1 MLIFVYRTNINKLRR
16 RGKRDKWRP
25 KIIMKRQHGGIVYS
39 LHHLVQFNAS
49 TIQLSCHPPQRGIKP
64 ISTEHLGPNSHCNF
78 ATSSC
83 PYNPTTE
90 LDPFCFYLFL

>member
-39 LHHLVQFNAS
+39 LQPLGS
-49 TIQLSCHPPQRGIKP
+49 IQCINYSAELS
-64 ISTEHLGPNSHCNF
+64 
-78 ATSSC
+78 
-83 PYNPTTE
+83 PTTKRNQTN
-90 LDPFCFYLFL
+90 LNRTPGTQQPL